1 MEWFDPSPQA
11 VVIVLL
17 PITSGAE
24 SLAYLHWY
32 AAETVGSEALIA
44 VLKDWE
50 QAYGA
55 ELVAHFG
62 TMLQFVVS
70 RPPQTL
76 DQAFALAAQ
85 QYAVAPCTLALP
97 GVSLREHV
105 RALMHTDKW
114 FLHER
119 P

>member
-1 MEWFDPSPQA
+1 MVLTDLENVLNASPWKDHPRQVIQLEEFDQ
-11 VVIVLL
+11 IIL
-17 PITSGAE
+17 
-24 SLAYLHWY
+24 SLKV
-32 AAETVGSEALIA
+32 EGSIA
-44 VLKDWE
+44 FKAW

-76 DQAFALAAQ
+76 DQAFALAVQ
-85 QYAVAPCTLALP
+85 QNAVAPCTLALP

-105 RALMHTDKW
+105 RALMCVDKW